1 MACTLTLNNAASEVC
16 APVKPGLDE
25 LKHWLANRKD
35 ITFTGT
41 PGTKVYTGFTMASG
55 ATLKAWNFDKRGFIF
70 TDEMTVDENT
80 GARTFSPTIS
90 GRILDLSGDAANK
103 VEKLINTNLVSIFAA
118 KNGKII
124 VAGSKGGL
132 DLTVN
137 STGSA
142 SDAFGESISIGS
154 TDEPEKHYELLMTDL
169 ATTVS
174 ALVAAETIPPSSSSS
189 GS

>member
-1 MACTLTLNNAASEVC
+1 MACSLTTSNPSTEVC

-25 LKHWLANRKD
+25 LKHWLVNRKD
-35 ITFTGT
+35 ITFTEGT
-41 PGTKVYTGFTMASG
+41 PGSKVYTGFTMAP
-55 ATLKAWNFDKRGFIF
+55 TTVIYPWNFDKRGFTF

-90 GRILDLSGDAANK
+90 GRILDLSGDAAKK

-154 TDEPEKHYELLMTDL
+154 TDEPEKHYQLLMTDL
-169 ATTVS
+169 ATTLS
-174 ALVAAETIPPSSSSS
+174 ALVDAETA
-189 GS
+189 